1 LHKSSFAVMAVGTV
15 PVKYDTAAF
24 DNAGMAYTFIGD
36 SMEQASDIKNAV
48 TTAYVAASAI

>member
-1 LHKSSFAVMAVGTV
+1 MHKSSFAVMAVGTV